1 MRKDIVCDSSALI
14 SLADSCI
21 YGSIRHVLRKFPI
34 SFIITDVIEYEC
46 IIHPLN
52 LVTKEYALSALR
64 IKDALQKGDL
74 VKAGI
79 TPAVAAKC
87 DEMLKAAN
95 NIFFAQGKPITLV
108 QAGEIEVL
116 ALAHEMGIK
125 RIMMDERTTR
135 LLIEAPLKIKAHFE
149 REFRTL
155 VMVNKENLA
164 KFSDFVNGVEVFRST
179 EFLSFAYLHGFLDEY
194 GTLKQNVYSA
204 ALYKLK
210 YSGCSISYEEI
221 RELEKVG

>member
-79 TPAVAAKC
+79 TPAVAAKR

>member
-79 TPAVAAKC
+79 TPAVAAKR

-135 LLIEAPLKIKAHFE
+135 LLIEAPLKIKDHFE